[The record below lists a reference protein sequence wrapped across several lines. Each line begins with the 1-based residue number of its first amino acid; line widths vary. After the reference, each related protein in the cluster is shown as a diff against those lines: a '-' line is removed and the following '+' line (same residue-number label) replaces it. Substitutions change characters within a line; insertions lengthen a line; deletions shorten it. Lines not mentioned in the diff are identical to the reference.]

1 MQVREVMTRDVITVA
16 PDTPVKEVGELLA
29 SWGFAAVPVVD
40 ADDRLV
46 GLVAEADIL
55 RDRMPHDPR
64 LHLRRDAAA
73 DAVGPSPP
81 DTARGVMATHVR
93 SVDVAADVSDVA
105 AMLLGEKLRSVPVL
119 DGQKLAG
126 IVSRRDLLRALVRSD
141 ADIAGDLLRLVEE
154 YTGEPGHWDVT
165 VAEGAATIRRT
176 AGSPDGSPDAELRAL
191 QALGRTVGGVVTVT
205 VTGAGYAGEPTTDST

>member
-29 SWGFAAVPVVD
+29 GWGFAAVPVVD
-40 ADDRLV
+40 EDDVLV

-55 RDRMPHDPR
+55 RGRVPHDPR

-73 DAVGPSPP
+73 DAVVPAPP

-93 SVDVAADVSDVA
+93 SVDVTADVSDVA
-105 AMLLGEKLRSVPVL
+105 ALLLGEKLRSVPVL

-141 ADIAGDLLRLVEE
+141 TDIARDLLRLVEE
-154 YTGEPGHWDVT
+154 YTGEPGNFTVT
-165 VAEGAATIRRT
+165 VVEGSATIRRT
-176 AGSPDGSPDAELRAL
+176 AGHPDGSPDAEFRAL
-191 QALGRTVGGVVTVT
+191 QALGRTVGGVVTVA